1 MLCQTLKV
9 ARSAYYR
16 WLKQPL
22 SSVVLRNQFLTEQI
36 AQLFKNSRQTYGS
49 PRIHHALLRNGEK
62 CSLGRVKRLMCKAG
76 FRAITKNRPHFHT
89 PPREEN
95 PAGNLLADRSAPQG
109 PNEVW
114 VGDITYLKTQ
124 EGWLYLAAVLD
135 LHSRKLV
142 GWTLSDRMT
151 SDLVISA
158 FNMALKQRNAVPEVF
173 HSDKGSQYTSTAF
186 RNLLRKNSIQ
196 ISNSGVG
203 NCYDNATM
211 ERFFRTLK
219 EECTDRLPL
228 TTREALKGVV
238 FEFVEVFY
246 NRQRLHSALGYLTP
260 TEFEALQ
267 DRQQHV
273 AA

>member
-1 MLCQTLKV
+1 MQELGL
-9 ARSAYYR
+9 RS
-16 WLKQPL
+16 
-22 SSVVLRNQFLTEQI
+22 
-36 AQLFKNSRQTYGS
+36 
-49 PRIHHALLRNGEK
+49 
-62 CSLGRVKRLMCKAG
+62 
-76 FRAITKNRPHFHT
+76 ITKNRPHFQA
-89 PPREEN
+89 PPREEQ
-95 PAGNLLADRSAPQG
+95 PAGNLLADRPTPQG

-124 EGWLYLAAVLD
+124 KGWLYLAAVLD
-135 LHSRKLV
+135 LHSQKLI

-151 SDLVISA
+151 SDLVCA
-158 FNMALKQRNAVPEVF
+158 ALNMALKQRKAVPEVF

-186 RNLLRKNSIQ
+186 RNLLRKNNIQ

-203 NCYDNATM
+203 NCFDNAAM

-228 TTREALKGVV
+228 TTLEQLRSVV

-260 TEFEALQ
+260 TDFEALQ
-267 DRQQHV
+267 DHQKHV